1 MHIKTKWVD
10 CDCNVVVTRRN
21 RNGIGI
27 RLSSAA
33 GPIATASVWW
43 PLCPTTQGGHVWLKG
58 WSENEG
64 LPEALEAAGVVRLTG
79 KSTPVGFSHAQEAEV
94 LM

>member
-1 MHIKTKWVD
+1 MHIKTKWINHD
-10 CDCNVVVTRRN
+10 CDVVITRRN
-21 RNGIGI
+21 GDI
-27 RLSSAA
+27 RLSLFSPEV
-33 GPIATASVWW
+33 GPIATASV
-43 PLCPTTQGGHVWLKG
+43 CRVARAGHVWLKG